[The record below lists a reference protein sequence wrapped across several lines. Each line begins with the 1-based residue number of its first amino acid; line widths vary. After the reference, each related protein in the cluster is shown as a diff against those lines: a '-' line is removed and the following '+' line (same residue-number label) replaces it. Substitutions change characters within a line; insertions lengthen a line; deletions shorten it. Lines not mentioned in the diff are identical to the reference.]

1 MVLRPFARG
10 LTALAAVC
18 LAFPAA
24 AQVQRSF
31 VNIGFEQ
38 PVLGNGTTACYAL
51 IPEGA
56 IPGWTTTHPNG
67 TASGTCVPAGSVGT
81 TGRLME
87 LWANSFNGVPAREG
101 RQFAELNAAATSRM
115 YQNVCMIN
123 GERIDWVFSHRGR
136 SSATVRDIAEMK
148 VGASSTV
155 IRVGTTSNGTFD
167 TPVVSQGTASTPVAG
182 GNGWVDY
189 AGNFS
194 YAGATGTNSLG
205 FESISTAGGDLT
217 VGNFLDAIQLV
228 LRPFVEFD
236 QPSSSSPESTGGNLP
251 ALRIN
256 GTVPAGG
263 ITVQVQVTGGTATL
277 GVDYTTPGNATTFNV
292 TVPAGTYD
300 GGASSLITLPIA
312 ITSDF
317 LPEAN
322 ETITLSVSP
331 PTAVP
336 APFLIASSG
345 TCGAAAQNTRSYT
358 ITDDDANL
366 AITKNAAAP
375 VTVAGSA
382 DLADI
387 RYTVAVNNPSLV
399 SASYSLTDTPGF
411 DPDASVV
418 SASYTLNGG
427 ASAAL
432 TGGGPWQLQ
441 GQWRNLAAGQTDTYV
456 IDVRVRIAR
465 GGGTGNDAC
474 ASPSASGS
482 GLHNA
487 ARAVLRGLISNTNF
501 DASACRP
508 TPTPVWVS
516 LSKQLQARFAGNHQA
531 TVRVYSGG
539 ILAASAATSG
549 GTLPGTATT
558 GVVIV
563 PAGNTMQFEE
573 AIRTTPGGADQ
584 ALTDYR
590 VSLSCSN
597 AHSGSATV
605 LPSGSGSNAGN
616 RQQWPEFSPAAGD
629 DLSCTIVNALRQ
641 ADLSI
646 SKSDGAT
653 TYTPGGTA
661 SYTLTVVN
669 SGPDAANAATV
680 SDSLPTGV
688 TLAGAWSCTATG
700 GSCPASGGNAGDSAV
715 NLSVSLNN
723 GGTATIT
730 VPVRFAADPTGY

>member
-1 MVLRPFARG
+1 MTQRRLLRG
-10 LTALAAVC
+10 LTAFAIAC
-18 LAFPAA
+18 LALPAA

-31 VNIGFEQ
+31 INIGFEA

-67 TASGTCVPAGSVGT
+67 TAGGTCVPAGSVGT

-136 SSATVRDIAEMK
+136 ASNTARDVAEMK

-155 IRVGTTSNGTFD
+155 IRVGTTANGSFD
-167 TPVVSQGTASTPVAG
+167 TPVVSQGSAATPVAG

-189 AGNFS
+189 SGNFS
-194 YAGATGTNSLG
+194 YSGATGTNSLG
-205 FESISTAGGDLT
+205 FESISTGGGDLT

-263 ITVQVQVTGGTATL
+263 LTVQVQVTGGSATL
-277 GVDYTTPGNATTFNV
+277 GVDYTTPGNAASFNV
-292 TVPAGTYD
+292 SVPAGTYD
-300 GGASSLITLPIA
+300 GGSTSLVTLPIA
-312 ITSDF
+312 ITNDV
-317 LPEAN
+317 LPEGN
-322 ETITLSVSP
+322 ETIELSITPPSGSP
-331 PTAVP
+331 L
-336 APFLIASSG
+336 PFLLTSSSS
-345 TCGAAAQNTRSYT
+345 CGAAAQSTRSYT

-366 AITKNAAAP
+366 AVTKNADAP
-375 VTVAGSA
+375 VAVAGSA

-387 RYTVAVNNPSLV
+387 RYTVVVNNPSLV
-399 SASYSLTDTPGF
+399 AASYSLTDTPGL
-411 DPDASVV
+411 DPDTSVV
-418 SASYTLNGG
+418 SAGYTFNGG
-427 ASAAL
+427 ASTAL
-432 TGGGPWQLQ
+432 TGAGPWTLQ
-441 GQWRNLAAGQTDTYV
+441 AQWRSLPAGQTDTYV
-456 IDVRVRIAR
+456 INVRVRVNR
-465 GGGTGNDAC
+465 GGSTGNDAC
-474 ASPSASGS
+474 ATPSAAGS

-487 ARAVLRGLISNTNF
+487 ARAVLRGLIANTNF

-508 TPTPVWVS
+508 TPTPVWVN
-516 LSKQLQARFAGNHQA
+516 LSKQLQGRVVPNDQA
-531 TVRVYSGG
+531 TVRIYSGG

-549 GTLPGTATT
+549 GTVPATASTGT
-558 GVVIV
+558 VIV
-563 PAGNTMQFEE
+563 RAGNTMQFEE
-573 AIRTTPGGADQ
+573 AIRTTPAGADQ
-584 ALTDYR
+584 APSAYR
-590 VSLSCSN
+590 VSLVCSN
-597 AHSGSATV
+597 AGVGSTTV
-605 LPSGSGSNAGN
+605 LPSGSGSNVGN
-616 RQQWPEFSPAAGD
+616 RQQWAEFSPSAGD
-629 DLSCTIVNALRQ
+629 DLSCTITNALRQ

-669 SGPDAANAATV
+669 SGPDAANAAQIN
-680 SDSLPTGV
+680 DSLPTGV
-688 TLAGAWSCTATG
+688 SLSGPWSCTAVN
-700 GSCPASGGNAGDSAV
+700 GSCPASGGAV
-715 NLSVSLNN
+715 GGTAVSLNVDLN
-723 GGTATIT
+723 SGGSATIT
-730 VPVRFAADPTGY
+730 VPVRFAADPGGY